1 MGNHAVDDVAPD
13 APDFSGAVGGSTTVT
28 VAAFVTYVQDFLES
42 VVIIE
47 DVIVNLDDELEV
59 GGVEKPGQDR

>member
-1 MGNHAVDDVAPD
+1 MDNVAPD
-13 APDFSGAVGGSTTVT
+13 TPDFSGAVGGSTTVT
-28 VAAFVTYVQDFLES
+28 VAAFVTYVQYFPES

-47 DVIVNLDDELEV
+47 DVIVHLDDEWKV

>member
-1 MGNHAVDDVAPD
+1 MDYVAPD
-13 APDFSGAVGGSTTVT
+13 APDFSGAVCGSTTVT
-28 VAAFVTYVQDFLES
+28 VAAFVTYVQDLLES

-47 DVIVNLDDELEV
+47 DVIVNLDDEWEV